1 MYAFCQ
7 DMPGATLEQQE
18 VLQRE
23 IPAEALEGCVVHVVG
38 PYDGGVRM
46 VDVWTDEAA
55 YRRFQREHLW
65 PALDRAMPQ
74 MASFDSAPPQPF
86 VVHEVT
92 GEAIGPA
99 ATA

>member
-18 VLQRE
+18 TLQRE
-23 IPAEALEGCVVHVVG
+23 IPPEALEGCVVHVVG

-46 VDVWTDEAA
+46 VDVWTDEES

-74 MASFDSAPPQPF
+74 MAAFGSEPPAPF

-92 GEAIGPA
+92 GPAIGPA
-99 ATA
+99 AVA